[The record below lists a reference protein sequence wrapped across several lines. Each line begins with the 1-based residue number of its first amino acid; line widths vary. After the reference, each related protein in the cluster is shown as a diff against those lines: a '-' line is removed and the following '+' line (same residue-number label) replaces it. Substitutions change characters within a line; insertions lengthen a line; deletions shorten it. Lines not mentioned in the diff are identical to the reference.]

1 MMLVAAGASDCG
13 RRRRR
18 NEDRFLL
25 RADLGLFAVADGMG
39 GHTAGEVA
47 AQLSVEEIEK
57 TVEEGRRGSS
67 GAGSARADASDSLV
81 RAITSAHF
89 RLGEAVADNR
99 RLRGMG
105 ATIVIA
111 LVERNSGLVTLA
123 HVGDSRA
130 YLMHEAELSRL
141 TSDHSWVEEQI
152 AAGVL
157 SPEAARSHPMKN
169 DVTRALGGR
178 REPVVDV
185 RQARLATGDHLVL
198 CSDGLNA
205 MLQDEEI
212 GTIIASSQDVRMLAD
227 RLIAEANRKGGL
239 DNITVV
245 AVQAVV

>member
-1 MMLVAAGASDCG
+1 MMLAAAGTSDCG

-18 NEDRFLL
+18 NEDRFLV

-39 GHTAGEVA
+39 GHAAGEVA
-47 AQLSVEEIEK
+47 AQLAIEEVERALAAH
-57 TVEEGRRGSS
+57 VFGAPNAGL
-67 GAGSARADASDSLV
+67 GAGPREQLV
-81 RAITSAHF
+81 EAITSAHL

-105 ATIVIA
+105 ATIVVA
-111 LVERNSGLVTLA
+111 LVESATGLVTLA

-130 YLMHEAELSRL
+130 YLMQDTHLSLL

-157 SPEAARSHPMKN
+157 SREAARSHPMKN
-169 DVTRALGGR
+169 VITRALGGR
-178 REPVVDV
+178 REPVVDS
-185 RQARLATGDHLVL
+185 RQAQLAAGNLLVL

-205 MLQDEEI
+205 MLKDEEI
-212 GTIIASSQDVRMLAD
+212 GTIIASSQDVGDIAEL
-227 RLIAEANRKGGL
+227 LIAEANGKGGI

-245 AVQAVV
+245 VVQVRA